1 MFVQQQHPWTLCND
15 PELLFTSVQSAVPPA
30 VSGGAVDT
38 ITASA
43 SAATSSKTK
52 GVEETMEDKKKDQNC
67 DDNDDDS
74 TPLEKTVLDQFTA
87 DMLQG
92 CLEVLT
98 GMPGTVFKACDVLSV
113 VAQRN
118 GEEWKENT
126 MMHVLKQVWCCVLF
140 LLRAKIG
147 Q

>member
-1 MFVQQQHPWTLCND
+1 
-15 PELLFTSVQSAVPPA
+15 
-30 VSGGAVDT
+30 
-38 ITASA
+38 
-43 SAATSSKTK
+43 
-52 GVEETMEDKKKDQNC
+52 MEDKKKDQNG
-67 DDNDDDS
+67 DDNDDS

-87 DMLQG
+87 DMLKG

-126 MMHVLKQVWCCVLF
+126 MMHVLKQVLCFVLAYSKNMENDT
-140 LLRAKIG
+140 LSQRE
-147 Q
+147 

>member
-1 MFVQQQHPWTLCND
+1 MFVQWQPPWTLCLHPN
-15 PELLFTSVQSAVPPA
+15 PLFAYVQSAA
-30 VSGGAVDT
+30 ATLVSGAADDTTTTAAV
-38 ITASA
+38 AV
-43 SAATSSKTK
+43 TSSKTK
-52 GVEETMEDKKKDQNC
+52 NVEETIEDKEKDEK
-67 DDNDDDS
+67 DDDDDS

-87 DMLQG
+87 GMLQG

-126 MMHVLKQVWCCVLF
+126 MMHVLKQVLYFF
-140 LLRAKIG
+140 LAYNNVQLPF
-147 Q
+147 